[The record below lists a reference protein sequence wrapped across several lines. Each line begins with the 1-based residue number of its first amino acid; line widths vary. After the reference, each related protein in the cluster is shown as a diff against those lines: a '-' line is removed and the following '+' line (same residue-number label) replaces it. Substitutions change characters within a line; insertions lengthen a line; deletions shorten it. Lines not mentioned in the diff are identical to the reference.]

1 MLLPQHHITS
11 LPTWLYSLICQTRLP
26 GDPCGKGEGCLGRTV
41 TGQGTWTSKASYT
54 LPTALK
60 KGFHSWLS
68 DVYWK
73 VQSNLA
79 SRCPISMIARRN
91 ECVQLLAKINLYI
104 FYTYYI
110 IWHIIWCYIQWCLK
124 CQKTAGADHRGWF
137 HTHWG
142 SEKPPW
148 LKPRQ
153 SNDARSDKGKCWP
166 SQNLCPKYVKVQF
179 ALLCSQRSVH
189 KA

>member
-1 MLLPQHHITS
+1 MLLPQHHIHHY
-11 LPTWLYSLICQTRLP
+11 PPDFFRLICQTRLP

-124 CQKTAGADHRGWF
+124 CQKPPELTIEVGSTPTEAQKSHHGSSRGSQTMLALTRESAGQVRICV
-137 HTHWG
+137 
-142 SEKPPW
+142 
-148 LKPRQ
+148 Q
-153 SNDARSDKGKCWP
+153 SMWRSSCT
-166 SQNLCPKYVKVQF
+166 F
-179 ALLCSQRSVH
+179 M
-189 KA
+189 